1 MINRLKLLVG
11 IGTAAILLIIALGT
25 IHIVQRTE
33 QIAWQTATQSMENA
47 ATAVETDLDRQ
58 LLQVDG
64 ALASLPTLFNA
75 ARIAPGQVGP
85 AGQLLKGLSFQTMA
99 FRDLMLIAPDGSVT
113 ASVQSRAARHPLPP
127 DVALIGRNP
136 TTLIGPIRNTITG
149 DWSLYVARPAA
160 GWVGITPVAEVP
172 LQSLI
177 KLISET
183 NLDAGTQIFLER
195 SNGEVIA
202 SLPHD
207 ELLIGNPRQTV
218 RFKAQENGVAFMTTD
233 AGTNE
238 RVLTVARQSLY
249 GDIQVVL
256 VAESDV
262 LLADWRNARDRIVL
276 GAGIVS
282 LFVLA
287 FVGAILVAIRQRE
300 KASAERDR
308 AAAVLDNAIAAMSD
322 GFVMWDENDRLVTCN
337 HRFRELYAESASFI
351 HVGARFEDIVRGGA
365 RRGQYPQATGDIEAF
380 IGDLIAWRRQGDGT
394 IERRLPNDRW
404 VLVSER
410 PTADGG
416 RVGIRTD
423 ITALKVAHAELAAA
437 NARANAAVEE
447 AQRQNVA
454 LTRQESRIRFLAHH
468 DDLTGL
474 QNRLAFRTQIADTLQ
489 QVGMEGGQI
498 ALLFLDLDR
507 FKDINDTLGHPVGDQ
522 LLRDVAKRLSS
533 CVRETDTVARLGG
546 DEFAIL
552 CRGYD
557 QPQSAEALSIR
568 IVDALSQPF
577 SIDGRT
583 ISISTSI
590 GIAMAKDAGGDADT
604 LLKQADLALYQSKSH
619 GRGTFCFFTEEMDER
634 LRDRIALEADLRTA
648 IAEQQFELAYQ
659 PIYQLAS
666 RQLCGF
672 EALLRWHHPERG
684 LVSPGDFIPLA
695 EETRLIVEIGAWVLR
710 QACRD
715 TVQLPGTP
723 RIAVNLSP
731 VQLAFGDTVAIVED
745 VLKETGLDP
754 ARLELEITETALF
767 DDDTRILAELRNLK
781 ALGVRIVL
789 DDFGTGYSSLS
800 HLRLAPLDKVK
811 IDRSFVND
819 ITVRPDSAAIVCA
832 IAALA
837 SELGMTTTAEGIETA
852 AQLEAVRQA
861 GCTQAQGYLLG
872 KPAPLLQAVS
882 SIHVSEQLKT
892 ATSRKPRVLKYNSK
906 FKQI

>member
-11 IGTAAILLIIALGT
+11 AGTAAILAIIALGT
-25 IHIVQRTE
+25 VHVVQRTE
-33 QIAWQTATQSMENA
+33 QIAWQTARQSMENSA
-47 ATAVETDLDRQ
+47 KAVENAFDRQ

-64 ALASLPTLFNA
+64 ALTSLPALFNA
-75 ARIAPGQVGP
+75 ARIAPGQTGP
-85 AGQLLKGLSFQTMA
+85 ASQLLKGLSFQTMA
-99 FRDLMLIAPDGSVT
+99 FRDLMLVAPDGSVN

-127 DVALIGRNP
+127 DVALVGRNP
-136 TTLIGPIRNTITG
+136 TTLIGPLRNANTG
-149 DWSLYVARPAA
+149 DWSLYVARPVN
-160 GWVGITPVAEVP
+160 GWVGIIPVAEVP
-172 LQSLI
+172 LQSLM

-183 NLDAGTQIFLER
+183 NLSRGVEIYLER
-195 SNGEVIA
+195 AGGEVIA

-207 ELLIGNPRQTV
+207 ELLIGKPHRQPTH
-218 RFKAQENGVAFMTTD
+218 RDAQMNGVAFMATE
-233 AGTNE
+233 AGTQE

-256 VAESDV
+256 VAKSSA
-262 LLADWRNARDRIVL
+262 LLADWRGARDRIVL
-276 GAGIVS
+276 GAVIVA

-287 FVGAILVAIRQRE
+287 FVAAILVAIRQRE
-300 KASAERDR
+300 KAGAERDR
-308 AAAVLDNAIAAMSD
+308 AATVLDNAIAAMSD

-337 HRFRELYAESASFI
+337 QRFRDLYALSAPFI
-351 HVGARFEDIVRGGA
+351 HAGMRFEDIVRGGA
-365 RRGQYPQATGDIEAF
+365 KRGQYPQITGDIDAF
-380 IGDLIAWRRQGDGT
+380 VANLLTWRQEGSGT
-394 IERRLPNDRW
+394 IERMLPDGRW

-410 PTADGG
+410 RTADGG

-423 ITALKVAHAELAAA
+423 ITALKTAHAELGEA
-437 NARANAAVEE
+437 NARANAAAAE
-447 AQRQNVA
+447 AQRQNAA
-454 LTRQESRIRFLAHH
+454 LIRQESRIRFLAHH

-474 QNRLAFRTQIADTLQ
+474 QNRLAFRTQITDALRQIGTD
-489 QVGMEGGQI
+489 GGQI

-522 LLRDVAKRLSS
+522 LLRDVAKRLSA
-533 CVRETDTVARLGG
+533 CVRKCDSVARLGG

-552 CRGYD
+552 CMGHD
-557 QPQSAEALSIR
+557 QPQAAEMLSTR

-577 SIDGRT
+577 SIQGRT

-590 GIAMAKDAGGDADT
+590 GIAVAEGLGRDADT
-604 LLKQADLALYQSKSH
+604 LLKQADLALYQSKAR
-619 GRGTFCFFTEEMDER
+619 GRSTFCFFTEEMDER
-634 LRDRIALEADLRTA
+634 LHDRITLETDLRRA
-648 IAEQQFELAYQ
+648 ITEQQFELAYQ

-666 RQLCGF
+666 HQLCGF

-715 TVQLPGTP
+715 AAQLPGAP

-731 VQLAFGDTVAIVED
+731 VQLAFGDTVATVQAA
-745 VLKETGLDP
+745 LNETGLDP

-767 DDDTRILAELRNLK
+767 DDDNRILRTLKNLK

-819 ITVRPDSAAIVCA
+819 ITVHPDSAAIVSA

-837 SELGMTTTAEGIETA
+837 SELGMVTTAEGIETV
-852 AQLEAVRQA
+852 AQLEAVSQA

-872 KPAPLLQAVS
+872 RPEPLLRAIS
-882 SIHVSEQLKT
+882 SIHSSEELKT
-892 ATSRKPRVLKYNSK
+892 VLSHNSK
-906 FKQI
+906 SKRA